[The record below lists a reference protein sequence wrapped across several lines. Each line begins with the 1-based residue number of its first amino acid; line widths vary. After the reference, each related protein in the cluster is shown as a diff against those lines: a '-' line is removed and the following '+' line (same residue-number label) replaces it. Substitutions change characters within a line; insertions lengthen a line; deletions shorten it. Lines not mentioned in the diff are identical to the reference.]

1 MTTITASS
9 EGRKARDRKRDG
21 KHRHL
26 WTKLGKEPGS
36 QLMNE
41 RSARDKT
48 AKYTHGQGQSRGRKR
63 WRQIPGAE
71 RGDSMSVRTEVSAS
85 QRGGHRGFEGHILL
99 QLLEEGAGL
108 RLRVS
113 CWRFW
118 NREGKGQSVI
128 VGASSG
134 MDVRGQRKE
143 GRSGGWGSRRRN
155 HYSVL
160 PVRN

>member
-1 MTTITASS
+1 MDQ
-9 EGRKARDRKRDG
+9 AR
-21 KHRHL
+21 
-26 WTKLGKEPGS
+26 KEPGS
-36 QLMNE
+36 QLMNKQ
-41 RSARDKT
+41 SARDKT

-99 QLLEEGAGL
+99 QLLKEGAGL

-118 NREGKGQSVI
+118 NMEGQGQSVI

-134 MDVRGQRKE
+134 MDVQGQRKE
-143 GRSGGWGSRRRN
+143 EVEDGGAGEETTTACCQ
-155 HYSVL
+155 SVM
-160 PVRN
+160 R